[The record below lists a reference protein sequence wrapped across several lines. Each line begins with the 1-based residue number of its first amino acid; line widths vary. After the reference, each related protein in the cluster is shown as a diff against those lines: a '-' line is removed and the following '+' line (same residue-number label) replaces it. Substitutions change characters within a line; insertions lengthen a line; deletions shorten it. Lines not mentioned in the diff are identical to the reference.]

1 MSPARLS
8 TLALECMTIS
18 ENNINM
24 IKSRKKE
31 EIMPKKKKKNNKSE
45 IGSKEKHPLET
56 ALEYIKKE
64 ENENANK
71 IIRDF
76 VKETPEITDELSEFM
91 ENMKND
97 NK

>member
-31 EIMPKKKKKNNKSE
+31 EIMPKKKKKNKSE
-45 IGSKEKHPLET
+45 IGSKEKHPLEN
-56 ALEYIKKE
+56 ALEYMKKG